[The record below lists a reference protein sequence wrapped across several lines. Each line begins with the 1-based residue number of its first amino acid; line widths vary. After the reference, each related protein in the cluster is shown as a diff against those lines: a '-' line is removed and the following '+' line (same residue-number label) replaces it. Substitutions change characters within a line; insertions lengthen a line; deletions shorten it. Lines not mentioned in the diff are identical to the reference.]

1 MVENS
6 LKAAEAMVEN
16 SWQVAEATVESSLKA
31 AEVKAENIQPIAGE
45 TVRRGKAA
53 VAGMVENNLAVA
65 VVENSVNKANGV
77 VEVMLENSWKLGG
90 KVESNSQHSVAEKVV
105 NTWE

>member
-6 LKAAEAMVEN
+6 LKAAEGMVEN
-16 SWQVAEATVESSLKA
+16 SLKA
-31 AEVKAENIQPIAGE
+31 AEVKAENIQLIAEE
-45 TVRRGKAA
+45 TARKEKAA

-77 VEVMLENSWKLGG
+77 VVEVMLENSWKLGG
-90 KVESNSQHSVAEKVV
+90 KVESNSQHSVEEKVV